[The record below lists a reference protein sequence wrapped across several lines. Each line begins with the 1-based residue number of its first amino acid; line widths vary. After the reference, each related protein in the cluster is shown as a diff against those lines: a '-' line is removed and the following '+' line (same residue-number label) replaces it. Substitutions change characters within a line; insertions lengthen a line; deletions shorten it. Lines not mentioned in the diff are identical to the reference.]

1 MNGSASSGFDVIAA
15 PFIKGAV
22 VLRPKINGQEVQRV
36 SMFLSPLWLSFSSCS
51 MTRHASLLVE
61 SMQN

>member
-15 PFIKGAV
+15 SFIKGTV
-22 VLRPKINGQEVQRV
+22 VLRPKLNGRGTENVNV
-36 SMFLSPLWLSFSSCS
+36 LEPFVAKSSCS
-51 MTRHASLLVE
+51 MTRHASLLVG